1 MASASAFSSAALRS
15 LSAPRTAGPASRKP
29 RLFRSALLAAGAG
42 IGALAIGMLVGYL
55 VNGPPQRSLVSHVV
69 ADTSSDAPS
78 ADRAQ
83 TRTTAD
89 PEPAAPPPAAAA
101 QPVPDSSAAT
111 AAPPPAAA
119 AQAAPDPSAAAA
131 QMPTAEVREVQG
143 RLRAMGYNPGPVDG
157 IVGPLTENAAQ
168 QYQRKRG
175 LEVTGAVDRNLL
187 VQLRRET
194 PPPPPRYSAN
204 SHASNTAAAP
214 RRPRNDFDDFLDRL
228 LRR

>member
-1 MASASAFSSAALRS
+1 M
-15 LSAPRTAGPASRKP
+15 
-29 RLFRSALLAAGAG
+29 LAAGAG
-42 IGALAIGMLVGYL
+42 IGALAVGVLVGYL

-69 ADTSSDAPS
+69 ADTSSAAPS

-83 TRTTAD
+83 TGTTAAPAPAVPPPGAATQELPD
-89 PEPAAPPPAAAA
+89 SSAAGAAPPPAA
-101 QPVPDSSAAT
+101 T
-111 AAPPPAAA
+111 

-131 QMPTAEVREVQG
+131 QMPIAEVREVQG

-175 LEVTGAVDRNLL
+175 LDVTGAVDRNLL

-194 PPPPPRYSAN
+194 PPPPRYSAN